1 VKLWFDDYC
10 KNPNSPIQVDN
21 VTTPQFRNGLARL
34 GLQVTAA
41 ETELLVRRFAGKAQG
56 FVDYVAFA
64 CAVDEGEKIFSK
76 REPQSVFVNTLHS
89 GFRQTR
95 VSEASLVGKGDQ
107 PGRAPTVASQPRLPM
122 DKTPASADVWAVIRK
137 LQDKAKQYQLRLQ
150 YYFKDF
156 DKHNDGSVTQPQLI
170 KILSVAYDKVL
181 SLTEND
187 IMLLVSRYGRV
198 MPHGATHVLWRDL
211 VRDIEEAF
219 TTAGME
225 KDPDLQVKRQ
235 VFGEQRPIELPAPR
249 EERVQAILAALRR
262 RVEVRR
268 VLVKPLFSDYEQQ
281 VNSAKVVDHITRSQM
296 VQALSRLHVELTAED
311 AALLFERYDT
321 LNDGTVNYIALVRDI
336 DPYEAFSS
344 RNVTQH
350 TFPHDP
356 DYGKVSYGKNT
367 QGWTKAHVN
376 DGLPYQPGRPAFSND
391 CPRVI
396 PAPPSATL
404 EQLLNRLRA
413 DAARGRI
420 RVEDMFRDF
429 DRHRDGTITVG
440 QFQMALNMTFGKLDP
455 LSGAD
460 VALLVDHYQVAKPGA
475 LHVKWKA
482 FVDDVN
488 TIFTASGLERNP
500 EQEVPAPV
508 APAPPKVSTTRLSAE
523 EDAELQALLNRFR
536 FHVRTR
542 RLLVKPFFLDL
553 ECSRRSMRVVDHVT
567 SQQFMSCLGR
577 LGLEATADEV
587 ALLRKKYDDRGDGT
601 INYIDF
607 TTAIDADL
615 SASARDA
622 AAPAAVARTAQSARI
637 ARNGGFNARKT
648 MEHMPGRSKQSAT
661 VPTLVSNKPPGTLEE
676 LMWRLQNKCIQ
687 FTIPVR
693 DAFVDY
699 DTNRKGAI
707 TVPQFR
713 AALNRAF
720 GGAYVRADVH
730 EDELLTLERAYA
742 AVMADGAT
750 FFRWRDFCKDL
761 ERAAVQPHLEAN
773 PDAPILTRRIERKAV
788 ALSDEEERRVAE
800 ILGAMRRRCSI
811 RSIYPK
817 QFLADFARSR
827 VGYPMVIDHVT
838 KSQFVKA
845 LSRLGVEPSAE
856 QISLLAK
863 KFDDDGEGMI
873 NYVAFCCAVDDQ
885 ESSSLRSADAAKGNT
900 LHGGFRDS
908 RVPVDMLK
916 RLV

>member
-1 VKLWFDDYC
+1 
-10 KNPNSPIQVDN
+10 
-21 VTTPQFRNGLARL
+21 
-34 GLQVTAA
+34 
-41 ETELLVRRFAGKAQG
+41 
-56 FVDYVAFA
+56 
-64 CAVDEGEKIFSK
+64 
-76 REPQSVFVNTLHS
+76 
-89 GFRQTR
+89 
-95 VSEASLVGKGDQ
+95 
-107 PGRAPTVASQPRLPM
+107 M
-122 DKTPASADVWAVIRK
+122 
-137 LQDKAKQYQLRLQ
+137 
-150 YYFKDF
+150 
-156 DKHNDGSVTQPQLI
+156 
-170 KILSVAYDKVL
+170 L

-523 EDAELQALLNRFR
+523 EDAELQVACSRVPAAGPCQELRSVLFCLRSPHRRATPPTRHPQALLNRFR

-817 QFLADFARSR
+817 QFFNDFAKSRGTPLPLPRPRSSSSRHTPSAAPKKPLPSSASFPPTQPCSLLLPPSSSSSPRAHPPAPPGRSGIPDGNRSR
-827 VGYPMVIDHVT
+827 HQVAIRQGAIAAG
-838 KSQFVKA
+838 SRA
-845 LSRLGVEPSAE
+845 LGRTDQSPREKVRRRRRGHDQLRR
-856 QISLLAK
+856 ILL
-863 KFDDDGEGMI
+863 
-873 NYVAFCCAVDDQ
+873 
-885 ESSSLRSADAAKGNT
+885 R
-900 LHGGFRDS
+900 R
-908 RVPVDMLK
+908 R
-916 RLV
+916 

>member
-1 VKLWFDDYC
+1 
-10 KNPNSPIQVDN
+10 
-21 VTTPQFRNGLARL
+21 
-34 GLQVTAA
+34 
-41 ETELLVRRFAGKAQG
+41 
-56 FVDYVAFA
+56 
-64 CAVDEGEKIFSK
+64 
-76 REPQSVFVNTLHS
+76 
-89 GFRQTR
+89 
-95 VSEASLVGKGDQ
+95 
-107 PGRAPTVASQPRLPM
+107 M
-122 DKTPASADVWAVIRK
+122 
-137 LQDKAKQYQLRLQ
+137 
-150 YYFKDF
+150 
-156 DKHNDGSVTQPQLI
+156 
-170 KILSVAYDKVL
+170 L

-523 EDAELQALLNRFR
+523 EDAELQVACSRVPAAGPCQELRSVLFCLRSPHRRATPPTRHPQALLNRFR

-577 LGLEATADEV
+577 LGLAATADEV

-637 ARNGGFNARKT
+637 AKNGGFNARKT

-817 QFLADFARSR
+817 QFFADFARSR
-827 VGYPMVIDHVT
+827 GTPLPLPRPR
-838 KSQFVKA
+838 SSS
-845 LSRLGVEPSAE
+845 SRHTPSAAPKKNPSSASFPPT
-856 QISLLAK
+856 QPCSLLLSP
-863 KFDDDGEGMI
+863 
-873 NYVAFCCAVDDQ
+873 
-885 ESSSLRSADAAKGNT
+885 SSSSSPRAHPPAPPGRSGIPDGNRSRHQVAIRQGAIAAGSRALGRTDQSPREKVRRRRRGHDQLRRI
-900 LHGGFRDS
+900 LLR
-908 RVPVDMLK
+908 R
-916 RLV
+916 R

>member
-1 VKLWFDDYC
+1 
-10 KNPNSPIQVDN
+10 
-21 VTTPQFRNGLARL
+21 
-34 GLQVTAA
+34 
-41 ETELLVRRFAGKAQG
+41 
-56 FVDYVAFA
+56 
-64 CAVDEGEKIFSK
+64 
-76 REPQSVFVNTLHS
+76 
-89 GFRQTR
+89 
-95 VSEASLVGKGDQ
+95 
-107 PGRAPTVASQPRLPM
+107 
-122 DKTPASADVWAVIRK
+122 
-137 LQDKAKQYQLRLQ
+137 
-150 YYFKDF
+150 
-156 DKHNDGSVTQPQLI
+156 
-170 KILSVAYDKVL
+170 
-181 SLTEND
+181 
-187 IMLLVSRYGRV
+187 MLLVSRYGRV

-523 EDAELQALLNRFR
+523 EDAELQVACSRVPAAGPCQELRSVLFCLRSPHRRATPPPTRHPQALLNRFR

-587 ALLRKKYDDRGDGT
+587 ALLREELVRVRSLLKRSEQSVREL
-601 INYIDF
+601 
-607 TTAIDADL
+607 TAENQQLVRRLVQQAPL
-615 SASARDA
+615 EQVQ
-622 AAPAAVARTAQSARI
+622 APALALQQQLRPKARRWQKNWR
-637 ARNGGFNARKT
+637 
-648 MEHMPGRSKQSAT
+648 
-661 VPTLVSNKPPGTLEE
+661 TLQRRPYH
-676 LMWRLQNKCIQ
+676 RQ
-687 FTIPVR
+687 
-693 DAFVDY
+693 
-699 DTNRKGAI
+699 
-707 TVPQFR
+707 
-713 AALNRAF
+713 AL
-720 GGAYVRADVH
+720 
-730 EDELLTLERAYA
+730 
-742 AVMADGAT
+742 
-750 FFRWRDFCKDL
+750 
-761 ERAAVQPHLEAN
+761 P
-773 PDAPILTRRIERKAV
+773 
-788 ALSDEEERRVAE
+788 
-800 ILGAMRRRCSI
+800 
-811 RSIYPK
+811 
-817 QFLADFARSR
+817 
-827 VGYPMVIDHVT
+827 
-838 KSQFVKA
+838 
-845 LSRLGVEPSAE
+845 
-856 QISLLAK
+856 
-863 KFDDDGEGMI
+863 
-873 NYVAFCCAVDDQ
+873 
-885 ESSSLRSADAAKGNT
+885 
-900 LHGGFRDS
+900 
-908 RVPVDMLK
+908 
-916 RLV
+916 